1 MSKADISEL
10 LEDMGEWFV
19 VGEITEEKLIWEFKF
34 EKHILN

>member
-1 MSKADISEL
+1 MSKANISEL

-19 VGEITEEKLIWEFKF
+19 IGEIVGVELIWEFKF

>member
-1 MSKADISEL
+1 MPKADITEL

-19 VGEITEEKLIWEFKF
+19 VGEITGEKLIWEFKF

>member
-1 MSKADISEL
+1 MKADITEL

-19 VGEITEEKLIWEFKF
+19 VGEITGEELIWGFVF

>member
-1 MSKADISEL
+1 MKADITEL

-19 VGEITEEKLIWEFKF
+19 IGEIKGEELIWEFKF